1 MNTYFSNIHK
11 GTITLGESPEW
22 NLGNII
28 LKFYED
34 PNETYVDCLV
44 KKKIFGKERLCSLT
58 HLHIDNSD
66 MESFIKDVDDPNKRI
81 LIKQIGCILGFGAAS
96 KSSTKKI
103 LAKAVSTR
111 NSEWLRLSLKHG
123 IR

>member
-58 HLHIDNSD
+58 HLHILNSD

-81 LIKQIGCILGFGAAS
+81 LIKKIGCILGLGAS
-96 KSSTKKI
+96 FEIVDKEDTGKSGFY
-103 LAKAVSTR
+103 
-111 NSEWLRLSLKHG
+111 SEL
-123 IR
+123 

>member
-58 HLHIDNSD
+58 HLHLDNSE
-66 MESFIKDVDDPNKRI
+66 MESFIKEDTDQKYWLHLRVWRQ
-81 LIKQIGCILGFGAAS
+81 L
-96 KSSTKKI
+96 
-103 LAKAVSTR
+103 R
-111 NSEWLRLSLKHG
+111 NSRQRRHWQKRLLLRV
-123 IR
+123 IRKGQHRLNVGAVFVLVPI